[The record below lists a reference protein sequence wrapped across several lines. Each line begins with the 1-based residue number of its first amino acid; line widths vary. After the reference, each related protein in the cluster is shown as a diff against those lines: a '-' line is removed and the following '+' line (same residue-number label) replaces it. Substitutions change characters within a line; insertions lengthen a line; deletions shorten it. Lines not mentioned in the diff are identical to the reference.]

1 MSSADR
7 YIPALSFRR
16 LLPFYDPLLKWGMH
30 EELFK
35 RRLIEQAQIQP
46 GMRVLD
52 LGCGTG
58 TLTILIKQ
66 LHPEA
71 DVVGVDGDKQILD
84 VAREKAQQVGVQ
96 ITWDYSLA
104 YNLQYVTSSWDRVL
118 SSLVIHHLTT
128 SNKRRAF
135 QEFHR
140 VLRPAGEF
148 HIVDFGEPR
157 TIPMRLVAGVMCH
170 LERTKDNFDGKLPVM
185 LEAAGFTQ
193 VNEPTKIGTIFGPL
207 SFIRAIKRS

>member
-16 LLPFYDPLLKWGMH
+16 LLPLYDPLLKWGMN

-35 RRLIEQAQIQP
+35 RNLIEQAQIQP

-84 VAREKAQQVGVQ
+84 IAREKARQAGVQ

-104 YNLQYVTSSWDRVL
+104 YDLQYVAASWDRVL
-118 SSLVIHHLTT
+118 SSLVVHHL
-128 SNKRRAF
+128 SADNKRRAF
-135 QEFHR
+135 QEVLR
-140 VLRPAGEF
+140 VLRPGGEF
-148 HIVDFGEPR
+148 HIVDFGKPH
-157 TIPMRLVAGVMCH
+157 TIPMHLVAGVMRH
-170 LERTKDNFDGKLPVM
+170 LEQTKDNFDGKLPIM

-193 VNEPTKIGTIFGPL
+193 VNEATQIGTIFGPL

>member
-1 MSSADR
+1 MSNAGR

-16 LLPFYDPLLKWGMH
+16 LLPLYDPLLKWGMH

-35 RRLIEQAQIQP
+35 RRLIEQAHIQP

-66 LHPEA
+66 LQPHA

-84 VAREKAQQVGVQ
+84 AAREKAQQAGVQ
-96 ITWDYSLA
+96 ITWDHSLA
-104 YNLQYVTSSWDRVL
+104 NDLPYNAQAWDRVL

-128 SNKRRAF
+128 ENKRRAF
-135 QEFHR
+135 HEVLR
-140 VLRPAGEF
+140 VLRPGGVY
-148 HIVDFGEPR
+148 HIVDFGKPR
-157 TIPMRLVAGVMCH
+157 SIPMRLVSGIMRH
-170 LERTKDNFDGKLPVM
+170 LEQTQDNFDGKLPVM

-193 VNEPTKIGTIFGPL
+193 ITESAQIGTIFGPL